1 MSGND
6 QLLELLSKM
15 YGEMQEGFKEVKGRL
30 DKVEGRLDGVEGK
43 LDGVEG
49 KLDGVEGKLDGVENR
64 LDRVEGELESIK
76 KTVIHIEDDH
86 GKKLQALFDGH
97 TQLNNQLERIE
108 NEVTRH
114 EEIIIRKIK

>member
-1 MSGND
+1 MSGNE
-6 QLLELLSKM
+6 QLFELMTKM
-15 YGEMQEGFKEVKGRL
+15 YGEMQEGFKDVKGRL
-30 DKVEGRLDGVEGK
+30 DKVEGRLDGVEGR

-49 KLDGVEGKLDGVENR
+49 
-64 LDRVEGELESIK
+64 ELAYIK

-97 TQLNNQLERIE
+97 TQFNSQLEPIE

-114 EEIIIRKIK
+114 EEIIIRKVK